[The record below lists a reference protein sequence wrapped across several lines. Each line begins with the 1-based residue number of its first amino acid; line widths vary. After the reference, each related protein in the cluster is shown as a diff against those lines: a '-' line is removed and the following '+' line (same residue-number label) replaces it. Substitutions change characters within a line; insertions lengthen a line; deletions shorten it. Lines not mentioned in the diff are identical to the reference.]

1 MPYTDKAEK
10 TKRQRERREAKKR
23 AGMAPLPLPAVP
35 GKLAGEV
42 IGDWAEATLKVP
54 SGPLRGQPFRIPTW
68 QRCWISGAMAQ
79 GVREAGLSCARKNGK
94 SGLIAAVVLAH
105 LCGPFHRPD
114 WRAVVVSLTGALA
127 AELRDAIEKTAEI
140 SGLSLTVYR
149 SPLPGHIIGPGG
161 TRVNILA
168 SDKAT
173 GHAIGAD
180 LAIIDEGGL
189 IQEAGRDLWGAVYS
203 SISGRDGRL
212 MVISIRGDGP
222 MFSELSERAAE
233 GEVFWQEYAAAE
245 DCALEDVG
253 AWEAANPGLADGIKS
268 LAYMRDAAARAG
280 ASPSDARLFRAHDL
294 NQPGQPSQQPL
305 VEVAHWLAC
314 ESEELP
320 DRAGWVVLGIDC
332 GGSSSMTAACALWES
347 GRLEA
352 WGAFPDTPGLIERGR
367 ADGVGGRY
375 AGMVERGE
383 LLTYPGRT
391 TPVAD
396 FLATVAA
403 DLGQRP
409 KSVAADYYRINEIKD
424 WLGTAGLGNWP
435 MDWRRM
441 GTGPNGAEDVRAFQR
456 LVLDRQV
463 ATRPSLMFRAAL
475 ADSVVRYDANGNQ
488 ALDKKRQRGRIDVL
502 SAAVLAAGLW
512 ERQKAAP
519 PRRGYLGMIQ

>member
-1 MPYTDKAEK
+1 MPYKNKSDKTE
-10 TKRQRERREAKKR
+10 RQRFRREAQRR
-23 AGMAPLPLPAVP
+23 AGQMPLPMAAAP
-35 GKLAGEV
+35 GRSAGDV
-42 IGDWAEATLKVP
+42 IGGWAELTLKVP
-54 SGPLRGQPFRIPTW
+54 SGPLRGQPFRIPRW
-68 QRCWISGAMAQ
+68 QRDWINGAMGP
-79 GVREAGLSCARKNGK
+79 GVREAGLSCGRKNGK

-140 SGLSLTVYR
+140 SGLSLKVHR
-149 SPLPGHIIGPGG
+149 SPLPGHIIGPEGAK
-161 TRVNILA
+161 VNILA

-212 MVISIRGDGP
+212 LAISIRGDGP
-222 MFSELSERAAE
+222 MFGELSERAGE
-233 GEVFWQEYAAAE
+233 SEVFWKEYAAPE
-245 DCALEDVG
+245 DCALDDVG

-268 LAYMRDAAARAG
+268 LAYMHDAAARAG

-305 VEVAHWLAC
+305 VEVSAWTAC

-320 DRAGWVVLGIDC
+320 ERAGRVVLGFDA
-332 GGSSSMTAACALWES
+332 GGATSMTAAVAIWES

-352 WGAFPDTPGLIERGR
+352 WGAFPDNPDLLVRGR

-375 AGMVERGE
+375 QAMRERGE

-391 TPVAD
+391 TPVAS
-396 FLATVAA
+396 FLEHVAN
-403 DLGQRP
+403 DLGQQP
-409 KSVAADYYRINEIKD
+409 QAVAADYYRNQEIKD
-424 WLGTAGLGNWP
+424 ALGTAGLRWP
-435 MDWRRM
+435 MEWRRM
-441 GTGPNGAEDVRAFQR
+441 GAGPDGSIDVRAFQR

-463 ATRPSLMFRAAL
+463 AGRSSLMMRSAL
-475 ADSVVRYDANGNQ
+475 ADSVVRYDGNGNQ
-488 ALDKKRQRGRIDVL
+488 ALDKKRHRGRIDVL
-502 SAAVLAAGLW
+502 SAAVLASGLF
-512 ERQKAAP
+512 ERNRNVP
-519 PRRGYLGMIQ
+519 PRRGYLGLV